1 MHDHVNSDSVV
12 GDLKLE
18 SVPFSSKTGK
28 TMTIRDRWGLRG
40 PVQSCRLERTWFSRR
55 CGADTCETEEH
66 ADMSNVEFR
75 ADGSLAREWH
85 RNPDGSE
92 WTTTFEYDRAGQ
104 LLNVRTENTS
114 GLVGL
119 QIYEYDAAGRSARL
133 IARAKDGGERVAE
146 TYTYDTAGRKKKTL
160 YVDLTMQD
168 PNIHTTWG
176 VEGSDS
182 SYSAPGA
189 ATLTTV
195 YDEREHPTELLFHD
209 VQGRLLSRVEFRY
222 DEGGHLVEEA
232 QSRAEEMLP
241 RELVANLNAEQL
253 ATVRT
258 LFGATEPIRQL
269 HRYDEQGRRTET
281 RSQMGP
287 LGGHRKT
294 VAYNDH
300 GDQIE
305 EVFEHETREYGMD
318 EQGRL
323 SERPTKETVRRS
335 EARFR
340 YNYDTHGN
348 WVEKV
353 IEGRGGVD
361 QEFIVSSIER
371 RLLAYY
377 GEENRINQP

>member
-1 MHDHVNSDSVV
+1 MPISCKP
-12 GDLKLE
+12 GR
-18 SVPFSSKTGK
+18 
-28 TMTIRDRWGLRG
+28 TMTICDRWVLRG

-55 CGADTCETEEH
+55 CGAEACETEEH
-66 ADMSNVEFR
+66 ADMSIVEFR
-75 ADGSLAREWH
+75 PDGSLARQWH

-92 WTTTFEYDRAGQ
+92 WTTTFQYDHTGR
-104 LLNVRTENTS
+104 LLNVQEENSS
-114 GLVGL
+114 GLVSL
-119 QIYEYDAAGRSARL
+119 QIYEYDTSGRLARL
-133 IARAKDGGERVAE
+133 IARAKDGCERVAE
-146 TYTYDTAGRKKKTL
+146 TYAYDTAGRKEKTL
-160 YVDLTMQD
+160 YVDLTMQR

-195 YDEREHPTELLFHD
+195 YDEREHPTEMLFHD
-209 VQGRLLSRVEFRY
+209 VQGRLLSRVELRY

-232 QSRAEEMLP
+232 QSRAEETLP
-241 RELVANLNAEQL
+241 RELLAKLNAEQL
-253 ATVRT
+253 ETVRT
-258 LFGATEPIRQL
+258 LSGVAEPIRQL
-269 HRYDEQGRRTET
+269 HRYDEQGRRSET
-281 RSQMGP
+281 RSQFGP
-287 LGGHRKT
+287 LGIHRKT

-300 GDQIE
+300 GDQSE
-305 EVFEHETREYGMD
+305 EVFEHETRGYRID

-323 SERPTKETVRRS
+323 SERPTKESVRRS

-361 QEFIVSSIER
+361 QEFTLSSIER
-371 RLLAYY
+371 RMLAYY